1 MSSLLLRK
9 LKPIDGI
16 NFAVLDRIMREWT
29 KQNDEAAQFT
39 FLLFDRFSNQ
49 VLANALEPLRAAN
62 TFLDAPAYS
71 WKIVTRDG
79 AAVQS
84 SAGMTIVPDG
94 ALDPTDRGAALIVL
108 PSYGYRALATDAL
121 SRQLR
126 AAAKRFDMMIGL
138 DGGAWLLATAG
149 LLEHR
154 RATIHYDE
162 IEAFS
167 ETFPQVDI
175 ARQRWVD
182 DGDLLT
188 ASGAVTAFELM
199 MHLISGRHGTALTL
213 RIAALFSA
221 QDAAI
226 PGPLEP
232 PGGDRRIRRALAEM
246 EANVEV
252 PLSLPEVARRA
263 GCSQRDLERR
273 FTEAFGATPKKV
285 YQRVRL
291 NAARNLVE
299 DTTLSF
305 SEVATRSGYENAAAF
320 SRAFRET
327 FGRSPRTVRKR

>member
-1 MSSLLLRK
+1 MHNWSLQSE
-9 LKPIDGI
+9 
-16 NFAVLDRIMREWT
+16 NTAEY
-29 KQNDEAAQFT
+29 T
-39 FLLFDRFSNQ
+39 FLLFDQFSNQ

-62 TFLDAPAYS
+62 TFLSVPAYT

-79 AAVQS
+79 TAVQS
-84 SAGMTIVPDG
+84 SAGMTVVPDS
-94 ALDPTDRGAALIVL
+94 ALDPTDRGSALILL
-108 PSYGYRALATDAL
+108 PSYGYRALATEAL

-126 AAAKRFDMMIGL
+126 SAATRYGAMIGL

-149 LLEHR
+149 LLEGK
-154 RATIHYDE
+154 RATIHHDE

-167 ETFPQVDI
+167 EAFPQVDI
-175 ARQRWVD
+175 VRQRWVD
-182 DGDLLT
+182 DGNRLT

-199 MHLISGRHGTALTL
+199 MHLIASQHGTSLTL

-221 QDAAI
+221 RDATT

-246 EANVEV
+246 EANVEAPL
-252 PLSLPEVARRA
+252 PLSIIATRA
-263 GCSQRDLERR
+263 GCTQRDLEKR
-273 FTEAFGATPKKV
+273 FAKAFGAPPRKV
-285 YQRVRL
+285 YQRIRL
-291 NAARNLVE
+291 NTARNLVE

-327 FGRSPRTVRKR
+327 FGLSPRSVRMR

>member
-1 MSSLLLRK
+1 MLTK
-9 LKPIDGI
+9 LKRIDAG
-16 NFAVLDRIMREWT
+16 NYAVLVLNMRRWT
-29 KQNDEAAQFT
+29 TQSHETAEFT

-62 TFLDAPAYS
+62 TFLSTPAYA

-94 ALDPTDRGAALIVL
+94 ALDPTDRGSALIVL

-126 AAAKRFDMMIGL
+126 AAAARFDALIGL

-149 LLEHR
+149 LLEGK

-167 ETFPQVDI
+167 EAFPQVDI
-175 ARQRWVD
+175 VRQRWVD
-182 DGDLLT
+182 DGNRLT

-199 MHLISGRHGTALTL
+199 MHLIARRHGTATTL
-213 RIAALFSA
+213 RIASLFSA
-221 QDAAI
+221 RDATI
-226 PGPLEP
+226 PGPFEP
-232 PGGDRRIRRALAEM
+232 PGGDRRIRRALVEM
-246 EANVEV
+246 EANVET
-252 PLSLPEVARRA
+252 PLSLSEIATCA
-263 GCSQRDLERR
+263 GCTQRDLERR
-273 FTEAFGATPKKV
+273 FAKAFGAPPRKV
-285 YQRVRL
+285 YQRIRL
-291 NAARNLVE
+291 NTARNLVE
-299 DTTLSF
+299 DTMLSF
-305 SEVATRSGYENAAAF
+305 SEIATRSGYDNAAAF

-327 FGRSPRTVRKR
+327 FGQTPRAVRMR

>member
-1 MSSLLLRK
+1 M
-9 LKPIDGI
+9 PIDGYD
-16 NFAVLDRIMREWT
+16 FAVLVITMREWT
-29 KQNDEAAQFT
+29 IPNDETAEFT

-62 TFLDAPAYS
+62 TFLSTPAYA

-84 SAGMTIVPDG
+84 SAGMTVVPDS

-126 AAAKRFDMMIGL
+126 AASTRYDTMIGL

-149 LLEHR
+149 LLEAK

-167 ETFPQVDI
+167 EAFPQVDI
-175 ARQRWVD
+175 VRQRWVD
-182 DGDLLT
+182 DGDRLT

-199 MHLISGRHGTALTL
+199 MHLIAHRHGTALTL

-221 QDAAI
+221 PDATTS
-226 PGPLEP
+226 GPLEP
-232 PGGDRRIRRALAEM
+232 PSGDRRIRRALAEM
-246 EANVEV
+246 EANIEM
-252 PLSLPEVARRA
+252 PLPLAEISKRA
-263 GCSQRDLERR
+263 GCRQRDLERR
-273 FTEAFGATPKKV
+273 FNQAFGAPPRKV
-285 YQRVRL
+285 YQRIRL

-299 DTTLSF
+299 DTTLSL
-305 SEVATRSGYENAAAF
+305 SEVATRSGYDNGAAF

-327 FGRSPRTVRKR
+327 FGLSPRAARLR